1 MNLNATFIFQTIV
14 FLILAW
20 VTMQF
25 VWPPVMKSLDER
37 RKKIA
42 DGLAAADRAK
52 LELSEAHKRVDAEL
66 AQTRNENQTRLA
78 EAEKQAAMVIADA
91 RKTAEAE
98 KARILAEAKTEA
110 DQEVQR
116 ARDSLRDQVAA
127 LAVKGAEQILKTEID
142 ASRHAKLLGELKAQ
156 L

>member
-25 VWPPVMKSLDER
+25 VWPPVMKALDER
-37 RKKIA
+37 AQKIA
-42 DGLAAADRAK
+42 EGLASADRAK
-52 LELSEAHKRVDAEL
+52 LELNEAHKRVDAEL
-66 AQTRNENQTRLA
+66 SQSRADNQVRLA
-78 EAEKQAAMVIADA
+78 EAEKQAALVIADA

-98 KARILAEAKTEA
+98 KARIIAEAKSEA

-116 ARDSLRDQVAA
+116 ARDALRDQVAA
-127 LAVKGAEQILKTEID
+127 LAVQGAEQILKKEID
-142 ASRHAKLLGELKAQ
+142 PARHAALLGELKAQ

>member
-20 VTMQF
+20 VTMKY
-25 VWPPVMKSLDER
+25 VWPPLMKAIDDR
-37 RKKIA
+37 AKKIA

-52 LELSEAHKRVDAEL
+52 LELNEAHKRVDAEL
-66 AQTRNENQTRLA
+66 AQSRNDNQVRLA
-78 EAEKQAAMVIADA
+78 EAEKQGAAVIADA

-98 KARILAEAKTEA
+98 KARILAEAKAEA

-116 ARDSLRDQVAA
+116 ARDQLREQVAA

-142 ASRHAKLLGELKAQ
+142 ATKHARLLNELKAQ

>member
-20 VTMQF
+20 FTMQF
-25 VWPPVMKSLDER
+25 VWPPVMKALDDR

-66 AQTRNENQTRLA
+66 AQSRNDNQGRLA
-78 EAEKQAAMVIADA
+78 EAEKQAAMLIADA
-91 RKTAEAE
+91 RKAAEAE
-98 KARILAEAKTEA
+98 KARILAEAKSEA
-110 DQEVQR
+110 EQEVQR
-116 ARDSLRDQVAA
+116 ARDTLREQVAA

-142 ASRHAKLLGELKAQ
+142 ATKHAALLTELKTQ

>member
-25 VWPPVMKSLDER
+25 VWPPVMKALDDR
-37 RKKIA
+37 ARKIA
-42 DGLAAADRAK
+42 EGLAAADRAK

-66 AQTRNENQTRLA
+66 AQSRNDNQVRLA
-78 EAEKQAAMVIADA
+78 EAEKQANAVIADA
-91 RKTAEAE
+91 RRAAETE
-98 KARILAEAKTEA
+98 KARILAEAKAEA

-116 ARDSLRDQVAA
+116 ARDTLREQVAA
-127 LAVKGAEQILKTEID
+127 LAVRGAEQILKTEID
-142 ASRHAKLLGELKAQ
+142 ATKHAALLNELKAA

>member
-20 VTMQF
+20 FTMQF
-25 VWPPVMKSLDER
+25 VWPPLIKSLDDR

-52 LELSEAHKRVDAEL
+52 LELTEAHKRVDAEL

-98 KARILAEAKTEA
+98 KSRILAEAKAEA

-116 ARDSLRDQVAA
+116 ARDTLRDQVAA

-142 ASRHAKLLGELKAQ
+142 ATRHAKLLGELKAQ

>member
-20 VTMQF
+20 FTMQF
-25 VWPPVMKSLDER
+25 VWPPVMKALDER
-37 RKKIA
+37 ARKIA
-42 DGLAAADRAK
+42 DGLASADRAK
-52 LELSEAHKRVDAEL
+52 LELTEVHKRVDAEL
-66 AQTRNENQTRLA
+66 AQSRNDNQVRLA
-78 EAEKQAAMVIADA
+78 EAEKQAVQVIADA

-98 KARILAEAKTEA
+98 KARILSEAKAEA

-116 ARDSLRDQVAA
+116 AREALRDQVAT
-127 LAVKGAEQILKTEID
+127 LAVRGAEQILKKEID
-142 ASRHAKLLGELKAQ
+142 PSRHAALLAELKTQ

>member
-20 VTMQF
+20 FTMKF
-25 VWPPVMKSLDER
+25 VWPPLMNAIDAR
-37 RKKIA
+37 RTKIA
-42 DGLAAADRAK
+42 DGLAAADRAR

-66 AQTRNENQTRLA
+66 AQSRNDNQVRLA
-78 EAEKQAAMVIADA
+78 EAEKQAAMVLADA
-91 RKTAEAE
+91 RKAAEAE
-98 KARILAEAKTEA
+98 KARILAEAKAEA

-116 ARDSLRDQVAA
+116 ARDSLREQVAA
-127 LAVKGAEQILKTEID
+127 LAVKGAEQILKVEID
-142 ASRHAKLLGELKAQ
+142 ATKHAALLSELKTQ